1 MAESKRVAKRQR
13 DRDYKDFVHTGP
25 GTLAGRYMRL
35 FWQPVY
41 RAKDL
46 PAGHAKPI
54 EILSEEFTVYRG
66 ESGAPQVI
74 AFRCA
79 HRGAQL
85 SAGWVEGD
93 CIRCMYHGWKYDA
106 SGQCVEQPAED
117 KPFTEKIRIRSYPTQ
132 EYLGLIFTYLGE
144 GAAPPLPRYPR
155 FEAPGICDPLPSLL
169 WPCNYFQR
177 LENAGDAAHLPFTHR
192 DSYFSANARS
202 GIPKISRAET
212 DWGLITYATFP
223 SGATQ
228 VYPFGMPNIHDL
240 RIPSP
245 DPECP
250 WDDRM
255 NWTVPVDDEK
265 CIMFRARH
273 LPLTG
278 EAALRFRESAQA
290 GHPPQGPTAGELGQQ
305 VLAGQIRFQDLKSA
319 TASLIVYVN
328 AQDYVAQVGQG
339 AIADREREH
348 LGRSDAGVIL
358 FRKIWERELRAL
370 KEGRPLKK
378 WAPSQ
383 GPVGLLQ
390 SDSSASLAASRAE
403 KLSALRS

>member
-1 MAESKRVAKRQR
+1 
-13 DRDYKDFVHTGP
+13 
-25 GTLAGRYMRL
+25 MRL

-41 RAKDL
+41 RGKDL
-46 PAGHAKPI
+46 LPGYAKPI
-54 EILSEEFTVYRG
+54 KIMGEQFTLYRG
-66 ESGAPQVI
+66 ESGAPQVL

-79 HRGAQL
+79 HRGTQL

-93 CIRCMYHGWKYDA
+93 CIRCVYHGWKYDS
-106 SGQCVEQPAED
+106 SGQCIEQPAEE
-117 KPFTEKIRIRSYPTQ
+117 KSFAEKIRLRSYPTK
-132 EYLGLIFTYLGE
+132 EYLGLIFAFLGDGE
-144 GAAPPLPRYPR
+144 APSLPRYPR
-155 FEAPGICDPLPSLL
+155 FEAPGICDPLPSLE

-202 GIPKISRAET
+202 GIPKISREET
-212 DWGLITYATFP
+212 DWGLITYATFS

-240 RIPSP
+240 RIPAP

-250 WDDRM
+250 WDDRL
-255 NWTVPVDDEK
+255 NWTVPIDDEN

-278 EAALRFRESAQA
+278 DAALRFQDAAQKINA
-290 GHPPQGPTAGELGQQ
+290 AQGLAAGELGRQ
-305 VLAGQIRFQDLKSA
+305 VLTGKIRFQDLKHNTTSP
-319 TASLIVYVN
+319 IVYVN

-339 AIADREREH
+339 AIADRGREH

-370 KEGRPLKK
+370 KEGRQLKS
-378 WAPSQ
+378 WVPSQ

-390 SDSSASLAASRAE
+390 SQDGPASAAMRD
-403 KLSALRS
+403 